1 MKNTRLFFYN
11 LIIALPDARHF
22 DGDPQPRSE
31 IRLKIGDR
39 HRMLNLFQH
48 AVMIAFF
55 CFFCRACLASKITRF
70 CSYIYQYR
78 HDINKDMIPLAPPAQ
93 EGMGEAFLAPQ
104 GAAPA
109 PPLQEGMGEASLAPQ
124 GAAPAPPLKGGVGV
138 FCLKS

>member
-1 MKNTRLFFYN
+1 VKNTRLFFYN

-55 CFFCRACLASKITRF
+55 VFFAGLALLRK
-70 CSYIYQYR
+70 
-78 HDINKDMIPLAPPAQ
+78 
-93 EGMGEAFLAPQ
+93 
-104 GAAPA
+104 
-109 PPLQEGMGEASLAPQ
+109 
-124 GAAPAPPLKGGVGV
+124 
-138 FCLKS
+138 